1 MLKIQKT
8 VPALLA
14 GAFLLPAFT
23 AQAQVATTT
32 SLTSSEN
39 PSHVSDSVTF
49 TATVS
54 SNGGAAPTGSV
65 QFTDFRTSNQVSVA
79 LTPGAGDT
87 STAMITFATIDPG
100 TLQTG
105 THGMQANYQPTGN
118 FGSSVGSV
126 IQQVIADGVTGTT
139 TTLISSQNPSA
150 SGQSVTFTATVSAD
164 SGTTAPTGTVSFLV
178 DGTTASTPT
187 LQTVGGLQQATFTTS
202 SLTVA
207 PNGHNITAIYNLN
220 GGNAS
225 FAESSASLTQTV
237 SGTSVTFTA
246 TVTGSA
252 GGTPSGTVTFVDITT
267 SLTLGGGPIML
278 QPGGTGSVASVST
291 SFAGTGT
298 HNIVATYN
306 GDPNFSGSSGSFSE
320 TVNAGTTTT
329 TTVTSSP
336 NNPSTFGQTVTFT
349 ATVSGG
355 GGTPTGTVTFTIDGT
370 AGSPINLVGGAA
382 STSTS
387 TLTVAGSPHII
398 TAAYSGDATFSGSTS
413 AQQLRK
419 TSSTVRAQPR

>member
-14 GAFLLPAFT
+14 GAFLQPAFT

-237 SGTSVTFTA
+237 TN
-246 TVTGSA
+246 
-252 GGTPSGTVTFVDITT
+252 GTPTT
-267 SLTLGGGPIML
+267 IA
-278 QPGGTGSVASVST
+278 VASSV
-291 SFAGTGT
+291 
-298 HNIVATYN
+298 
-306 GDPNFSGSSGSFSE
+306 
-320 TVNAGTTTT
+320 
-329 TTVTSSP
+329 
-336 NNPSTFGQTVTFT
+336 NPSTANQSVTLT
-349 ATVSGG
+349 ATVSVASGFSG
-355 GGTPTGTVTFTIDGT
+355 SPTGSVDFKDITTNTDLGT
-370 AGSPINLVGGAA
+370 ATLQTVGGAQQA
-382 STSTS
+382 S
-387 TLTVAGSPHII
+387 V
-398 TAAYSGDATFSGSTS
+398 TASFVQVETHTIQVTYTPNTMTRPRRFQPDRHQRHRHYGLDSVLAKSKFPRQSGDLHRNGQADQRHRHADGQCHCPRYDSRRIWVDGCYLEQR
-413 AQQLRK
+413 AGHAYHQQQQSQSCGWK
-419 TSSTVRAQPR
+419 Q